1 MSNIDKATVAKIARL
16 SRIKIEDE
24 KLEPLAGE
32 LNNILGWVEQL
43 EEVNTDDIQPMSSV
57 VDAKLRWRD
66 DRITDGDKQE
76 AVLKNAPSGEYGFF
90 AVPKVIE

>member
-16 SRIKIEDE
+16 ARIKTEEE

-43 EEVNTDDIQPMSSV
+43 NEVNTDNIEPMASV
-57 VDAKLRWRD
+57 VNAKLRWRTD
-66 DRITDGDKQE
+66 EVTDGDKAE
-76 AVLKNAPSGEYGFF
+76 SVLKNAPKPEYGFF

>member
-16 SRIKIEDE
+16 SRIKIEED
-24 KLEPLAGE
+24 KLEPLAAE

-57 VDAKLRWRD
+57 VDAKLRWRTD
-66 DRITDGDKQE
+66 EVSDGDKLE
-76 AVLKNAPSGEYGFF
+76 SVLKNAPNGEYGFF

>member
-16 SRIKIEDE
+16 SRIKIEED
-24 KLEPLAGE
+24 KLELLADE

-57 VDAKLRWRD
+57 VDAKLRWR
-66 DRITDGDKQE
+66 TDEVSDGGKQKS
-76 AVLKNAPSGEYGFF
+76 VLKNAPNGEYGFF

>member
-16 SRIKIEDE
+16 SRIKIEED

-43 EEVNTDDIQPMSSV
+43 EEVNTDDIPPMSSV
-57 VDAKLRWRD
+57 VDAKLRWR
-66 DRITDGDKQE
+66 TDEVNDGAKQD
-76 AVLKNAPSGEYGFF
+76 AVLKNAPNGEYGFF